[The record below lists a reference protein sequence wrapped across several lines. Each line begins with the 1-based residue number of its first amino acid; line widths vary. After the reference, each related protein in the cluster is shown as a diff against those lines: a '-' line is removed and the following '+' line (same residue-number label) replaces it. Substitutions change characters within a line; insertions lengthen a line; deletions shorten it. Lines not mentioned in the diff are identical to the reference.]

1 MKKILTFGALALIS
15 AGAFAFDLGDIKGTW
30 QDSKW
35 NANWT
40 FEVDG
45 KITLS
50 DSVSGS
56 TIFTFDDN
64 NVQNFKLNAGKDGV
78 SVSFDC
84 KETERAYKFTKP
96 LTLSSDLDM
105 HIEPDW
111 TSSAYDVKIKYQK

>member
-40 FEVDG
+40 FEADG